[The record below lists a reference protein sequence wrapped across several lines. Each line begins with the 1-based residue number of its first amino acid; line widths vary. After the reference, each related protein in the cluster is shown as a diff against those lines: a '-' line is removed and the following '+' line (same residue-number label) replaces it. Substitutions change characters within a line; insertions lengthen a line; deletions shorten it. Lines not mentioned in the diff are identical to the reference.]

1 MGGLDRQYGFGPG
14 QANSEQREPLL
25 ELFKG
30 RILWSGI
37 LLASLGHMGAFSG
50 RGLNKLDSPRRWARW
65 NNVTG

>member
-1 MGGLDRQYGFGPG
+1 MDLGLG
-14 QANSEQREPLL
+14 QANSEQRELLL

-30 RILWSGI
+30 RILLSGV

-50 RGLNKLDSPRRWARW
+50 SGFNKLDSPRRWARW